1 MLCATLTLHDLQN
14 DPASLRI
21 TDLPNVMLFGR
32 IDLLIWLTD
41 IFTHKEIEVA
51 LRDPINIYNVVR
63 NGQMHMLLWL
73 TENFAELVAV
83 WLNDAHVYGR
93 MITRAAIKSDI
104 YILNWL
110 HTNGVLT
117 GEIKEKIRFNY
128 FQIISE
134 ANILALDWL
143 LQHEIFELK
152 FYRDHAIGG
161 ALRIWLQNENYLAA
175 LWLEKKGANAMDY
188 ANAFTLEDVVQ
199 LQLEAQNWVF
209 DRTAELDYRH
219 SATELWRHDT
229 ELWWRDMLH
238 RRQLRALTILLG
250 SRRQK
255 LPRLPPELWE
265 HCIAPLL
272 CGAMQN

>member
-41 IFTHKEIEVA
+41 VFTHKEIEVA

-63 NGQMHMLLWL
+63 NGQMHVLSWL
-73 TENFAELVAV
+73 TENFAELVAA
-83 WLNDAHVYGR
+83 WLNDAHVCGR

-110 HTNGVLT
+110 HTNRVLT
-117 GEIKEKIRFNY
+117 GEIKENIRFNY

-152 FYRDHAIGG
+152 FYRDYAIGG
-161 ALRIWLQNENYLAA
+161 RCVYGCRTRTIWQ
-175 LWLEKKGANAMDY
+175 
-188 ANAFTLEDVVQ
+188 
-199 LQLEAQNWVF
+199 
-209 DRTAELDYRH
+209 R
-219 SATELWRHDT
+219 
-229 ELWWRDMLH
+229 
-238 RRQLRALTILLG
+238 
-250 SRRQK
+250 
-255 LPRLPPELWE
+255 
-265 HCIAPLL
+265 
-272 CGAMQN
+272 CG